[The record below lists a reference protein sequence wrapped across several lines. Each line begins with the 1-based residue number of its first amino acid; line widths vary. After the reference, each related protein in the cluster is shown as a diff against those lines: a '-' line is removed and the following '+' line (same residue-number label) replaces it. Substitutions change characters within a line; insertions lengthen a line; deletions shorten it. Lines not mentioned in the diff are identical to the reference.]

1 VSYGDQVSVWIT
13 RIHEGLQVACRYPDI
28 DIAHK
33 NILRFVEGLRKI
45 IVSVARTGGY
55 GPVRV

>member
-1 VSYGDQVSVWIT
+1 MCVWIT
-13 RIHEGLQVACRYPDI
+13 RVHEGLQVACRYPDT

-45 IVSVARTGGY
+45 IVSVPRISG
-55 GPVRV
+55 